1 MIPRFV
7 SLGETWLG
15 SFVSDLDTILGY
27 WVLCLWTWVTV
38 LCHDIGDTSMGPGGH
53 RLTDAPVVHRVTAAG
68 LHPLRSRAAMGSMS
82 TLGTDLLAV
91 VRGCYG
97 AVRVRDLDLSR
108 TQRRHVASLVRTG
121 ELIAYEHGVVGIPGA
136 ERAVVLA
143 RIHGGLL
150 TCQAAM
156 RYYGLP
162 VAQGTEQVDLV
173 VAPGRRFSTAGREV
187 LHADRYR
194 TRISPTSY
202 PVQPLPE
209 ALARFLRCHVQD
221 DSPLIALDAALHD
234 ERVTAE
240 QIRNLLRGPGSA
252 RALARL
258 DRASDRAR
266 SPLETLARLDL
277 EAAGLGFEVGVEI
290 EGVGEVDLV
299 VEGWVVVE
307 LDGYTYHCDE
317 YQFGLDRWRDRR
329 LVARGFLPLRF
340 TRKDVY
346 AHQVVPDVL
355 KAVECWGVSKSATK
369 AAVSLG

>member
-1 MIPRFV
+1 M
-7 SLGETWLG
+7 
-15 SFVSDLDTILGY
+15 
-27 WVLCLWTWVTV
+27 TV
-38 LCHDIGDTSMGPGGH
+38 QCYDIGDTSMGPGGH

-68 LHPLRSRAAMGSMS
+68 LRLLRRRAAMGSMS
-82 TLGTDLLAV
+82 TLGTDLLAA

-97 AVRVRDLDLSR
+97 AVRMRDLEPTR
-108 TQRRHVASLVRTG
+108 TQRRHIASLVRTG

-162 VAQGTEQVDLV
+162 VAHGAEQVHLV
-173 VAPGRRFSTAGREV
+173 VSDSGRFAAVGREV
-187 LHADRYR
+187 IHVDRSQGSA
-194 TRISPTSY
+194 SPTRF
-202 PVQPLPE
+202 PVQALPE

>member
-1 MIPRFV
+1 MLR
-7 SLGETWLG
+7 
-15 SFVSDLDTILGY
+15 
-27 WVLCLWTWVTV
+27 
-38 LCHDIGDTSMGPGGH
+38 
-53 RLTDAPVVHRVTAAG
+53 
-68 LHPLRSRAAMGSMS
+68 PLRRRVAMGVMS
-82 TLGTDLLAV
+82 TMDADLLAV

-97 AVRVRDLDLSR
+97 AVRIRDLELTR

-121 ELIAYEHGVVGIPGA
+121 ELIAHEHGVVGIPGA
-136 ERAVVLA
+136 ERTVVLA

-156 RYYGLP
+156 HYYGLP
-162 VAQGTEQVDLV
+162 VTQGAEQIHLV
-173 VAPGRRFSTAGREV
+173 VSDSGRFAAVGREV
-187 LHADRYR
+187 LHVDRNQSPA
-194 TRISPTSY
+194 SPTCF

-209 ALARFLRCHVQD
+209 AMARFLRCHLQD

-266 SPLETLARLDL
+266 SPLETLARMDL
-277 EAAGLGFEVGVEI
+277 HAAGLSFEDGVEI

-317 YQFGLDRWRDRR
+317 YQFSLDRWRDRQ

-346 AHQVVPDVL
+346 AHQIVPDVL
-355 KAVECWGVSKSATK
+355 RALERWGVSKSATK
-369 AAVSLG
+369 AAASFGQKR

>member
-1 MIPRFV
+1 MSPVNTR
-7 SLGETWLG
+7 
-15 SFVSDLDTILGY
+15 
-27 WVLCLWTWVTV
+27 
-38 LCHDIGDTSMGPGGH
+38 
-53 RLTDAPVVHRVTAAG
+53 DAE
-68 LHPLRSRAAMGSMS
+68 
-82 TLGTDLLAV
+82 LLAV

-97 AVRVRDLDLSR
+97 AVRMRDLEPTR
-108 TQRRHVASLVRTG
+108 TQRRHIASLVRDG

-162 VAQGTEQVDLV
+162 VAQGAEQVHLV
-173 VAPGRRFSTAGREV
+173 VTPGRRFSTAGREV
-187 LHADRYR
+187 LHADRYW

-202 PVQPLPE
+202 PVQSLPE

-234 ERVTAE
+234 ERVTAD
-240 QIRNLLRGPGSA
+240 QVRDLLRGPGSA

-266 SPLETLARLDL
+266 SPLETLARMDLD
-277 EAAGLGFEVGVEI
+277 AAGLSFEDGVEI

-299 VEGWVVVE
+299 IEGWVVVE

-317 YQFGLDRWRDRR
+317 RQFALDRWRDRQ
-329 LVARGFLPLRF
+329 LIARGYLPLRF
-340 TRKDVY
+340 TRKEVC

-355 KAVECWGVSKSATK
+355 KALDRWGTRRGCGGGSRST
-369 AAVSLG
+369 GR

>member
-1 MIPRFV
+1 MN
-7 SLGETWLG
+7 T
-15 SFVSDLDTILGY
+15 
-27 WVLCLWTWVTV
+27 
-38 LCHDIGDTSMGPGGH
+38 M
-53 RLTDAPVVHRVTAAG
+53 DAE
-68 LHPLRSRAAMGSMS
+68 
-82 TLGTDLLAV
+82 LLAA

-97 AVRVRDLDLSR
+97 AVRIRNLELTR
-108 TQRRHVASLVRTG
+108 TQRRHIASLVRAG

-150 TCQAAM
+150 SCQAAM

-162 VAQGTEQVDLV
+162 VTQGTEQVHLV
-173 VAPGRRFSTAGREV
+173 VAAGRRFSAVEREV
-187 LHADRYR
+187 LHADRHR
-194 TRISPTSY
+194 TRSSPASY

-240 QIRNLLRGPGSA
+240 QVRDLLRGPGSA

-258 DRASDRAR
+258 DRASDRSR
-266 SPLETLARLDL
+266 SPLETLARMDL
-277 EAAGLGFEVGVEI
+277 EAAGLSFEDGVEI

-299 VEGWVVVE
+299 IEGWVVVE

-346 AHQVVPDVL
+346 AHQVVPDVQRAL
-355 KAVECWGVSKSATK
+355 ERWGVSTSVTK
-369 AAVSLG
+369 AVTSTECV